1 MSSTSEKPQ
10 VIQTE
15 GVTTPSNV
23 EMEDLKTAQTT
34 DTVHFDEALKV
45 LQKYDG
51 DQTWTDQEEKRVRRI
66 IDWKLMPVLCIT
78 YCLQY
83 YDKAMLSQA
92 AIFGLRD
99 DLGLKTGNRYSFSA
113 SIFYLGYIVG
123 AYPTMILAQ
132 RYPVE
137 RVASI
142 LVVLWGICLILTVAC
157 TNYQGIYA
165 QRFFLGL
172 LESGISPLFMLIVG
186 SWYKKN
192 EQAFR
197 MGIWYSCTGYVS
209 IFSPLI
215 NYGFGQITS
224 GPLSSWKYMYLF
236 AGAITTLWGV
246 AIWFVLPPDP
256 IRTTIFDERQRF
268 IAISRLRSNNSG
280 VRNMHLKKNQIFE
293 LLLDL
298 KFWLMICT
306 AFLMMIANGL
316 ISTFMPIIIN
326 GFGFS
331 TLNSLL
337 LMTPAGAFAGTI
349 QLVAPFLAMKFAGI
363 RTYIIIVC
371 QCITTVGALLLW
383 LLPRTQTGALLF
395 AVYILPAT
403 GGGYAVVMGLQIAN
417 IAGYT
422 KRSIASSG
430 LYIGYCLGNFVGPL
444 LFKPVD
450 APRYVP
456 GFVAVVITAIVAAG
470 FVAAYRVVCILDNR
484 KRDKSGIMEGFEHA
498 YEDDLTDLKNPQF
511 RYIL

>member
-1 MSSTSEKPQ
+1 
-10 VIQTE
+10 
-15 GVTTPSNV
+15 
-23 EMEDLKTAQTT
+23 
-34 DTVHFDEALKV
+34 
-45 LQKYDG
+45 
-51 DQTWTDQEEKRVRRI
+51 
-66 IDWKLMPVLCIT
+66 
-78 YCLQY
+78 
-83 YDKAMLSQA
+83 
-92 AIFGLRD
+92 
-99 DLGLKTGNRYSFSA
+99 
-113 SIFYLGYIVG
+113 
-123 AYPTMILAQ
+123 
-132 RYPVE
+132 
-137 RVASI
+137 
-142 LVVLWGICLILTVAC
+142 
-157 TNYQGIYA
+157 
-165 QRFFLGL
+165 
-172 LESGISPLFMLIVG
+172 
-186 SWYKKN
+186 
-192 EQAFR
+192 
-197 MGIWYSCTGYVS
+197 
-209 IFSPLI
+209 
-215 NYGFGQITS
+215 
-224 GPLSSWKYMYLF
+224 MYLF
-236 AGAITTLWGV
+236 AGALTTLWGV

-349 QLVAPFLAMKFAGI
+349 QLVAPFLAMKFAGV

-430 LYIGYCLGNFVGPL
+430 LYIGYCLGKISIRFWLYKFILTDFLGNFVGPL

-498 YEDDLTDLKNPQF
+498 YEDDLTDLKVSAEVVEF
-511 RYIL
+511 RACLLTFVF

>member
-1 MSSTSEKPQ
+1 MSSIGDKPQ
-10 VIQTE
+10 VIQAE
-15 GVTTPSNV
+15 GSSSPTNV
-23 EMEDLKTAQTT
+23 EGEDLKAVQTT

-45 LQKYDG
+45 LQGYDG
-51 DQTWTDQEEKRVRRI
+51 DQEYTEQEEKQVRRI
-66 IDWKLMPVLCIT
+66 IDWRLMPVLCMT

-157 TNYQGIYA
+157 TNYQGLFA

-215 NYGFGQITS
+215 NYGFGQITG
-224 GPLSSWKYMYLF
+224 GPLSSWRYMYLF
-236 AGAITTLWGV
+236 AGSITTLWGV

-256 IRTTIFDERQRF
+256 IRTTIFDPRQRY
-268 IAISRLRSNNSG
+268 IAIARLRSNNSG

-293 LLLDL
+293 LLLDV
-298 KFWLMICT
+298 KFWLMIST

-349 QLVAPFLAMKFAGI
+349 QLVAPFLAMKFAGV

-371 QCITTVGALLLW
+371 QCITTTAALLLW

-395 AVYILPAT
+395 AIYILPAT
-403 GGGYAVVMGLQIAN
+403 GGGYAVLMGLQIAN
-417 IAGYT
+417 VAGYT

-444 LFKPVD
+444 LFKTSD

-456 GFVAVVITAIVAAG
+456 GFIAVVITAIVAACMVG
-470 FVAAYRVVCILDNR
+470 LYGLVCAWDNR